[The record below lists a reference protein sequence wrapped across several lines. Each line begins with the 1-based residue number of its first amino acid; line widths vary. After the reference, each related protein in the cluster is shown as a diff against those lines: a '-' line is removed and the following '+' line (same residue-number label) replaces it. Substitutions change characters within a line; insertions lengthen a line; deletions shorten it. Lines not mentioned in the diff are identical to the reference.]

1 MSLLVAHP
9 QKIIPFLQKKFLLR
23 ESRVQ
28 QEAIS
33 SHKVSLML
41 LQRGIVLSHLALL
54 TSDLQADRMEVFLE
68 ILLKETGN
76 VNP

>member
-1 MSLLVAHP
+1 MKPITAYSE
-9 QKIIPFLQKKFLLR
+9 KIIPFLQKKFLLR

-33 SHKVSLML
+33 SHKVALML
-41 LQRGIVLSHLALL
+41 LQRDDFLALLTLL

-68 ILLKETGN
+68 ILLKEAGN